1 MNLRWGNSMV
11 GCSQGRTRVD
21 TCKSEKDSD
30 ENRHRGLVKRV
41 SLGHGRIII
50 FFQDSKLIV
59 IFRGSNS
66 WRDRSNAILT
76 LHYLYRVSRLSK
88 KIL

>member
-30 ENRHRGLVKRV
+30 EKPSPWISKEGLAWTRADNF
-41 SLGHGRIII
+41 

-59 IFRGSNS
+59 IFRGSSS

-76 LHYLYRVSRLSK
+76 LHYLYRVSR
-88 KIL
+88 